1 MPPPGSPS
9 RTRRSRDTGSV
20 RDRPEPPN
28 LLGGTV
34 IERINQPETD
44 DVEGH
49 FQVIDDEGRT
59 TPPPTRLVPV
69 TDEDDAEGHVLD
81 LDIERKR

>member
-1 MPPPGSPS
+1 MSEHV
-9 RTRRSRDTGSV
+9 D
-20 RDRPEPPN
+20 
-28 LLGGTV
+28 
-34 IERINQPETD
+34 QPTTD

-59 TPPPTRLVPV
+59 QIPPARRIPV
-69 TDEDDAEGHVLD
+69 ADDDDDVEGHVLD